1 MATHTVLVTMQRPDG
16 AFWYPKQQVD
26 YDGKPDWKL
35 EPLDE
40 DQRAEWKARTAQP
53 ERVEDERRRNNISG
67 VFETAEQALPPGSV
81 PVSAVAL
88 PPSGWG
94 ATNV

>member
-1 MATHTVLVTMQRPDG
+1 MATHTVLVKMQRPDG
-16 AFWYPKQQVD
+16 TFWYPNQQVD

-40 DQRAEWKARTAQP
+40 EQRAEWETSTARP
-53 ERVEDERRRNNISG
+53 ERVEDERRRNSISG
-67 VFETAEQALPPGSV
+67 VFETVEQALPPGSV
-81 PVSAVAL
+81 AVNAATL